1 MRFLALLAVVGG
13 LWAAPTVA
21 WACSVTSDFVRSSTY
36 EMVDQADAV
45 VVATAVGESE
55 DGDGLGSVRFRV
67 DQALK
72 GRPPTEF
79 LGGWTTLGE
88 AIPSDPESISEPH
101 PEGFAGPCV
110 RMTFQQGGQYVLF
123 LQDDP
128 EYGWRMVRHIFWR
141 DAEDYAGPDSPWV
154 EALRFYIDVEEAHPD
169 PDAALAALAQ
179 ELGQLESPSASSRDR
194 ALAADIRDHL
204 SSLSPWKP
212 TGYLIAA
219 YEALERGES
228 PSFPVRGPEAN
239 RESGPAQALTD
250 FIFDVEHPDFDVEE
264 QKIEILRSLAN
275 GDHPAASGLFERIV
289 AGAPTARQLGMALRF
304 YSNNGQVRR
313 AYDLIETEGLRRLGG
328 LPDRDARAL
337 ASDMIRSMRGPY
349 RNYNDA
355 DEAWREDPYVAARWP
370 ETALSLSWDL
380 RRRFGEGF
388 LDTAIESLRPS
399 DYRARPEV
407 TLTLAS
413 AFDEDVVEWAIRET
427 DRLAPQA
434 DWLDD
439 EDPTWAPLAALV
451 VAFGDDRDAAL
462 VRAWCSGEAGR
473 IMVVQSLAQWGDDMD
488 QGLLKTFLV
497 TPGQDEEALNQL
509 RLAILTVTLSSGRDD
524 FRWTDQ
530 GYEAVQASL
539 TGGVVEDYVTDVRPV
554 SCPVQSQSAEGPA

>member
-1 MRFLALLAVVGG
+1 
-13 LWAAPTVA
+13 
-21 WACSVTSDFVRSSTY
+21 
-36 EMVDQADAV
+36 MVDQADAV
-45 VVATAVGESE
+45 VVATAIDQSE
-55 DGDGLGSVRFRV
+55 DEDGPGSVRFRV

-72 GRPPTEF
+72 GQPPTEF
-79 LGGWTTLGE
+79 FGGWTTLGE
-88 AIPSDPESISEPH
+88 VTPSDPDSISEPH
-101 PEGFAGPCV
+101 PDAFAGPCF
-110 RMTFQQGGQYVLF
+110 RTIFQQGGQYVLF
-123 LQDDP
+123 LQNDT
-128 EYGWRMVRHIFWR
+128 EYGWRPARHIFWR
-141 DAEDYAGPDSPWV
+141 DAEDYAGPDSLWIQ
-154 EALRFYIDVEEAHPD
+154 ALRFYIDIEESSAD
-169 PDAALAALAQ
+169 ADAALAALAQ
-179 ELGQLESPSASSRDR
+179 ELGRLESPSASSRDR

-212 TGYLIAA
+212 TSYLIAA

-228 PSFPVRGPEAN
+228 PALPVRGPEGD
-239 RESGPAQALTD
+239 REGGPTQALTD
-250 FIFDVEHPDFDVEE
+250 FIFDVEQPDFDSEE
-264 QKIEILRSLAN
+264 QRLAVLRSLVN
-275 GDHPAASGLFERIV
+275 GDHPDAAALFDRILSSD
-289 AGAPTARQLGMALRF
+289 PTARELGMALRF

-328 LPDRDARAL
+328 LPDREARVL
-337 ASDMIRSMRGPY
+337 SGDMIRSMRGPY
-349 RNYNDA
+349 RDYNDA

-388 LDTAIESLRPS
+388 LDSAIESLRPS

-407 TLTLAS
+407 TLTLAA
-413 AFDEDVVEWAIRET
+413 AFDEAVVEWAIGET
-427 DRLAPQA
+427 DRLAPLA

-439 EDPTWAPLAALV
+439 EDPAWGPLAALV

-473 IMVVQSLAQWGDDMD
+473 IMVVQSLAQWGDDLD

-497 TPGQDEEALNQL
+497 TPGQDEEALNQV
-509 RLAILTVTLSSGRDD
+509 RLAILTVTLSSERDD

-539 TGGVVEDYVTDVRPV
+539 TGGVVEDYVTEVQPV
-554 SCPVQSQSAEGPA
+554 SCPTR